1 MCWPTFQISIYYYL
15 TCLFQTVWTRVI
27 MGKSLPCKQVLY
39 SDYNRHAPYYILN
52 RERSMF
58 GLLTWL
64 ALSHC
69 HLHRSK
75 PSWVSEGICDDI
87 HFGACECSFWC
98 ILNLISNI
106 QTKPRRASLDKE
118 TERREKERQ
127 KEEGKIGVLRRR
139 ERERAKTCL
148 CWNSPH
154 QVPTQPVLP
163 ETSPAHAITHC
174 KQVGPITTEH
184 PGTVHAWFLTKHH
197 DQRWTL

>member
-1 MCWPTFQISIYYYL
+1 
-15 TCLFQTVWTRVI
+15 

-39 SDYNRHAPYYILN
+39 SDYNQHAPCYILN

-58 GLLTWL
+58 GLHTWL

-87 HFGACECSFWC
+87 HFVACECSFWC

-139 ERERAKTCL
+139 EREQK
-148 CWNSPH
+148 
-154 QVPTQPVLP
+154 PVYV
-163 ETSPAHAITHC
+163 ET
-174 KQVGPITTEH
+174 V
-184 PGTVHAWFLTKHH
+184 LTKFRHSLSSRKH
-197 DQRWTL
+197 RLRTQSRTASKWGQSLQNIRALFTRGF